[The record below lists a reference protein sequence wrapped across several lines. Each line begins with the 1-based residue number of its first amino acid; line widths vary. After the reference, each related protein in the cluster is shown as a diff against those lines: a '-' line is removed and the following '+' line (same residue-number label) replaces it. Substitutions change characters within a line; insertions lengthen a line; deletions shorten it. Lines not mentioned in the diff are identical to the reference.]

1 MVIARPLFGASAG
14 LGPSENPE
22 GWTGAPDRCPLT
34 SEEIVRADIG
44 SRISRDMFDG
54 TEEKTSSSASSPA
67 RSWQRFKG

>member
-1 MVIARPLFGASAG
+1 VVIARSLFGASAG
-14 LGPSENPE
+14 PGPSENPE

-54 TEEKTSSSASSPA
+54 TEEKNQQQLFLPGSLLA
-67 RSWQRFKG
+67 KV